1 MHPNGSG
8 AEIEMTDETKPA
20 IVARP
25 SAFNHALGIRL
36 TDWSDGCCT
45 VELDVT
51 GDHLNRSGVVHGG
64 VLMTLLDV
72 ACGYAGTWT
81 EAQDGT
87 RLCVT
92 LDLTTS
98 FVAPALNGR
107 LTTVATVSGGGRKI
121 FFARAEVRDEHGK
134 LLAMGQGSFRYR

>member
-1 MHPNGSG
+1 MTGETQG
-8 AEIEMTDETKPA
+8 ADAPVPRSA

-25 SAFNHALGIRL
+25 SAFNQALGIRL
-36 TDWSDGCCT
+36 TDWVEGRAV

-81 EAQDGT
+81 EAADGA

-92 LDLTTS
+92 LDLMTS
-98 FVAPALNGR
+98 FVAPALAGR

-121 FFARAEVRDEHGK
+121 FFARAEVRDEAGA

>member
-1 MHPNGSG
+1 MR
-8 AEIEMTDETKPA
+8 DETKAA

-25 SAFNHALGIRL
+25 SAFNNALGIRL
-36 TDWSDGCCT
+36 TDWSEGRCT

-72 ACGYAGTWT
+72 ACGDAGTWS
-81 EAQDGT
+81 EAQDGA

-98 FVAPALNGR
+98 FVAPALSGR

-121 FFARAEVRDEHGK
+121 FFARAEVRDEDGK

>member
-1 MHPNGSG
+1 
-8 AEIEMTDETKPA
+8 MTDETKGAESAAARAA

-25 SAFNHALGIRL
+25 SAFNQALGIRL
-36 TDWSDGCCT
+36 AAWSEGECT

>member
-1 MHPNGSG
+1 MS
-8 AEIEMTDETKPA
+8 DETRTAATPSPHSA

-25 SAFNHALGIRL
+25 SAFNQMLGIRL
-36 TDWSDGCCT
+36 AEWAEGRA
-45 VELDVT
+45 VLELDVA

-64 VLMTLLDV
+64 VLMTLLDA

-81 EAQDGT
+81 EAADGA

-98 FVAPALNGR
+98 FVAPAVAGR

-121 FFARAEVRDEHGK
+121 FFARAEVRDEGGA